1 MAHKHSYTVIT
12 PLVIGEIQ
20 IQTIMRYHPIPTNM
34 AKLKGL
40 INIRCWRGC
49 EATEILMLYYT
60 NQQSLIFT
68 HEK

>member
-34 AKLKGL
+34 AKIK
-40 INIRCWRGC
+40 R
-49 EATEILMLYYT
+49 TDKYQML
-60 NQQSLIFT
+60 
-68 HEK
+68 ERM